1 MANTIL
7 PGGLTNIQNEFLK
20 LKLQN
25 DPEFAAEY
33 FPNVVLHPPSGPL
46 YDVDPSLTRPFS
58 YPSKAFYE
66 VEEGAAGPFKY
77 LYDPFEVPTSAAEFR
92 TENVPYDTPGS
103 VLDVNPKS
111 LGAPAAARAYTT
123 PETMYQGISAPQD
136 IKGRS
141 TGSETGRALPVT
153 DGQSSAIYMMPEIIA
168 AYGTDPK
175 SPRNEMVSTPSWYP
189 SGAETVD
196 QADINKFI
204 EGILGHEV
212 SHNVSYL
219 PEFKGSE
226 YNLPATPE
234 SITGQAINFD
244 FNKMFPPA
252 ASKEADKAI
261 KKLGLLSESGGALG
275 PATKED
281 PWGELI
287 NENIG
292 YGGYESP
299 WITNLTDFE
308 QEEAYNRAKDIA
320 KVKMLFPKS
329 YLKHPLYLNNLSF
342 LRNRFKK
349 FPNQFPGENK
359 VETYLKKVEPQVTQY
374 LEKVMGQGG
383 GGGWSPGVG
392 ASQRG
397 SNAPGFTDPGKGSYG
412 PWKADGGLATMFER
426 R

>member
-1 MANTIL
+1 MARIL
-7 PGGLTNIQNEFLK
+7 PGGLTNIQNEFMK
-20 LKLQN
+20 LRLQN
-25 DPEFAAEY
+25 NPEFAAEY
-33 FPNVVLHPPSGPL
+33 FPNVVLNPPSGPL
-46 YDVDPSLTRPFS
+46 YDVDPSLNAGFN
-58 YPSKAFYE
+58 YPVKAMYE

-77 LYDPFEVPTSAAEFR
+77 LYDPYKIPTSAAEFR

-111 LGAPAAARAYTT
+111 PGAPVAARAYTT
-123 PETMYQGISAPQD
+123 PDTMYQGID
-136 IKGRS
+136 KG
-141 TGSETGRALPVT
+141 TVLPVT
-153 DGQSSAIYMMPEIIA
+153 KGQSSPVYMMPEMIA
-168 AYGTDPK
+168 AYGTEPK

-226 YNLPATPE
+226 YNFPATPE
-234 SITGQAINFD
+234 SITGQAINLD

-252 ASKEADKAI
+252 ASKEANKAI

-292 YGGYESP
+292 YGGYKSP
-299 WITNLTDFE
+299 WITNLTDHE
-308 QEEAYNRAKDIA
+308 QEEVYNRAKDLA
-320 KVKMLFPKS
+320 RVKMLFPKS
-329 YLKHPLYLNNLSF
+329 YLKHPLYSNNLSF
-342 LRNRFKK
+342 LRHKFKK

-374 LEKVMGQGG
+374 FEKVMGQGG

-392 ASQRG
+392 ATQRG

-412 PWKADGGLATMFER
+412 PWKADGGLATMFQR
-426 R
+426 RQ